1 MIDYL
6 LVVVLIGILVIIYRQ
21 MIKVDDVL
29 DTIEHPDVLVIYE
42 DQYKDIKKYE
52 SKKIKCM
59 SKQDIYQFEQ
69 SYQYVILCC
78 EDDYYNLLMNYRIH
92 RDMLDVQVYS
102 LIGKQKYE
110 ELYQEN
116 IELLQ
121 TIEDIERLIKH
132 LYDQK
137 KNKC

>member
-1 MIDYL
+1 M
-6 LVVVLIGILVIIYRQ
+6 VNFILVIILIIVLFMVYKQ
-21 MIKVDDVL
+21 MSCFDELIESIEYPTILSFMMINIKQQKYEN
-29 DTIEHPDVLVIYE
+29 DTIKCIPKQEIYH
-42 DQYKDIKKYE
+42 
-52 SKKIKCM
+52 
-59 SKQDIYQFEQ
+59 FEQ